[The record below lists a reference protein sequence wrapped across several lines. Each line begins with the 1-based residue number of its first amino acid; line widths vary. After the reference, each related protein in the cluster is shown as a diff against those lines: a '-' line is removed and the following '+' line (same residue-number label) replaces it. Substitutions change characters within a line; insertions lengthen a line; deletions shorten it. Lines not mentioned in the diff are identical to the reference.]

1 MGIRCVIMPKFT
13 KMHYIAIGDIIRKT
27 PKKDQKKE
35 GQKWSKVFAKDN
47 PRFNPKT
54 FKSFVGF

>member
-1 MGIRCVIMPKFT
+1 MPKFT